1 MGLVGYSDSDGSDI
15 EEKPKARTPTK
26 TAPTANKPAFQK
38 VVDRSDPHKIRV
50 QLPESVKES
59 EEANEVDDEPPAKKA
74 RTDGGAFS
82 GFNSFLP
89 APKRTANGVSN
100 GLGSRRG
107 GLGSGVSLK
116 TGAAPGFS
124 REPIAPCQ
132 YLEEESADAAAG
144 SDSIG
149 ENQHPTLNT
158 TTKKTNH
165 LDFPD
170 PRPPEAPQEETKK
183 KGNAM
188 MFKPLSVARKPQK
201 KKATTATGEPPPA
214 PTKNTPSVQPKP
226 VPK

>member
-1 MGLVGYSDSDGSDI
+1 MGLVGYSDSEGSDV
-15 EEKPKARTPTK
+15 EEKPQAKAPPK
-26 TAPTANKPAFQK
+26 TAPTASKPAFQK
-38 VVDRSDPHKIRV
+38 VVDRSNPHKIRV
-50 QLPESVKES
+50 QLPESVKEP
-59 EEANEVDDEPPAKKA
+59 EEAKEFDDGPPAKKA

-89 APKRTANGVSN
+89 APKRTANGASSGV
-100 GLGSRRG
+100 GSRRG
-107 GLGSGVSLK
+107 GLGSGVNLK

-124 REPIAPCQ
+124 REPIAPRQ
-132 YLEEESADAAAG
+132 DVEDESADAAAG

-149 ENQHPTLNT
+149 KNPGPTLST
-158 TTKKTNH
+158 STKETSQ

-170 PRPPEAPQEETKK
+170 PRPTEAAQEETKK

-201 KKATTATGEPPPA
+201 KKATTANSEATPK
-214 PTKNTPSVQPKP
+214 PTENIPSVQPKA